1 MKSFM
6 KKNYYSVPVV
16 QCARIKALSV
26 LCVSQQGVMPQ
37 LIFTDEDGTGFSA
50 D

>member
-6 KKNYYSVPVV
+6 KKNYYREPLV
-16 QCARIKALSV
+16 QCTPIVALSV
-26 LCVSQQGVMPQ
+26 LCASQQGVMPQ